1 MALTKTEKLLLDG
14 LKLFGLRRGNA
25 FLTMFLLDTDEKRW
39 DMILFLKEIIESE
52 KEITE
57 EQIVDLAYQMHNH
70 N

>member
-57 EQIVDLAYQMHNH
+57 KQIVDLAYQMHNH